1 MEGGMSILREFASVV
16 QTLFTINKELDRNSA
31 DIKQLRQDVRALVLR
46 VEQIANRLEILG
58 EREASEREKLTLQL
72 QVALLKF
79 ERRLPPVKGADDDKK
94 E

>member
-1 MEGGMSILREFASVV
+1 M
-16 QTLFTINKELDRNSA
+16 
-31 DIKQLRQDVRALVLR
+31 
-46 VEQIANRLEILG
+46 LG

-79 ERRLPPVKGADDDKK
+79 ERRLPPAKAPDEEKK

>member
-1 MEGGMSILREFASVV
+1 MSILREFASVV

>member
-1 MEGGMSILREFASVV
+1 MSILKDFASLV
-16 QTLFTINKELDRNSA
+16 QKVFTLSKELEQNRA
-31 DIKQLRQDVRALVLR
+31 DIKELRQDVRALVLR
-46 VEQIANRLEILG
+46 VEQIANRLEMLN

-79 ERRLPPVKGADDDKK
+79 ERRLPPAKAPDEEKK